1 MPSSSMT
8 AIVFGDMILVAILI
22 AVVVYVFYL
31 FWKRCQKD
39 RIMIQ
44 ELRSNQEVVPAELVI
59 NGVIQFR
66 EPQVPSLDSIV

>member
-1 MPSSSMT
+1 MT

>member
-8 AIVFGDMILVAILI
+8 AIVFGDMILIAILI
-22 AVVVYVFYL
+22 VVVVYVFCL

-59 NGVIQFR
+59 QLR